1 MKIIQVINVRWFNAT
16 AWYAI
21 YLSCLLADN
30 GHEVVVAVQP
40 DTPAEKKAKE
50 LGLTT
55 VRLDLNT
62 LSPLRLFSTIAN
74 MLRLIREFR
83 PEVIN
88 CHRGEGFF
96 LWGLLRKL
104 GMGFKLVRTR
114 GDQRLP
120 SSDFLNRWLH
130 KSVASAVV
138 VTNQKMARHFLS
150 TMKTPAQSVWLIHG
164 GVDTDV
170 YQFDAK
176 GRERVRQEFGFT
188 KKDMVVGI
196 VGRFDRVKGQKE
208 LIEAMGKLR
217 QEENLSN
224 LKLFLIGFE
233 SATKLNQVQAWI
245 KENNMTQATAI
256 SHKRDD
262 MVACISAMDV
272 GVVASMWSEAIARA
286 ALEIMACGRPLISS
300 NVNVMPDLVPQKGLY
315 STQNHAELL
324 PKLRQAVTD
333 ADFRAELTAA
343 HKITMSQ
350 LSGKNFLNRTLNLY
364 KSLLET

>member
-1 MKIIQVINVRWFNAT
+1 MKIIQVINVRWYNAT

-30 GHEVVVAVQP
+30 GHKVVVAVQP
-40 DTPAEKKAKE
+40 DTSAEKKAKE

-62 LSPLRLFSTIAN
+62 VNPLRLFSTFAD

-83 PEVIN
+83 PEVVN

-96 LWGLLRKL
+96 LWGLLSKL
-104 GMGFKLVRTR
+104 GLGFKLVRTR

-120 SSDFLNRWLH
+120 SSDFINRWLH

-150 TMKTPAQSVWLIHG
+150 TMKTPDKGVWLIHG

-170 YQFDAK
+170 YQFDAN
-176 GRERVRQEFGFT
+176 GREKVRQEFGFA
-188 KKDMVVGI
+188 KDDVVVGI

-208 LIEAMGKLR
+208 LIETVGKLR
-217 QEENLSN
+217 REQGLAN

-233 SATKLNQVQAWI
+233 SATKLSQIQSWI
-245 KENNMTQATAI
+245 TENNMTEATAI

-300 NVNVMPDLVPQKGLY
+300 NVNVMPDLVPENGLY
-315 STQNHAELL
+315 STQNPAELL

-333 ADFRAELTAA
+333 ADFRSKLIAA

-350 LSGKNFLNRTLNLY
+350 LSGKDFLNRTLNLY
-364 KSLLET
+364 KSLSD